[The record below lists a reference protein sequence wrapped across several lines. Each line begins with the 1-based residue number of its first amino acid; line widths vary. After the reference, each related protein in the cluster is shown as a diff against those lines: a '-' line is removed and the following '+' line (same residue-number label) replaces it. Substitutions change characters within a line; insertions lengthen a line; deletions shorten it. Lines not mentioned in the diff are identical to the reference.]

1 MHMEEVFTLRMRVVS
16 LNLAG
21 VIRKLI
27 EGDGFRFAA
36 LSVLR
41 IQHFPDPLWLYSFL
55 RKKQD
60 ISYRTYR
67 TTIYS

>member
-27 EGDGFRFAA
+27 DGDGFRFAA

-41 IQHFPDPLWLYSFL
+41 IQHFPDPL
-55 RKKQD
+55 
-60 ISYRTYR
+60 
-67 TTIYS
+67 